1 MNRYLASNIEGKIG
15 QPTVI
20 RTSSFINYSENC
32 WFPLQILP
40 TISLTLIFLLALQTT
55 ILLHYYRF
63 LGYIPYHSE
72 VHLLIGM
79 NIYDTMLD
87 LSKRYHNS
95 QVPRVEQELL
105 ILSEHLSS
113 PLILSGVLCCS
124 IFSFMCNA
132 L

>member
-1 MNRYLASNIEGKIG
+1 VNRKN
-15 QPTVI
+15 
-20 RTSSFINYSENC
+20 RTAYRYKDFVLYKLQRKLLVPM
-32 WFPLQILP
+32 PLQILP
-40 TISLTLIFLLALQTT
+40 TISLTLIFLLALQNT
-55 ILLHYYRF
+55 ILLHYHRF
-63 LGYIPYHSE
+63 LGYTPYHSE

-87 LSKRYHNS
+87 LNKRYHNS

>member
-1 MNRYLASNIEGKIG
+1 MNRYLAINIEGKIG

-55 ILLHYYRF
+55 ISLHYHRF
-63 LGYIPYHSE
+63 LGYTPYHSE

-87 LSKRYHNS
+87 LNKRYHNS
-95 QVPRVEQELL
+95 QVRRVEQEML